1 MNHIIVDTDIFNA
14 EEYENKIVNIFL
26 KFSRGDAAIKE
37 AVATKAAIK
46 KLLSKIDKLYLRQSI
61 NILKALKNLSSDSST
76 LDNLFDA
83 GILPKLIKFINI
95 YKNDEKVIQ
104 KLK

>member
-1 MNHIIVDTDIFNA
+1 MNNIIVDDDIFDA

-37 AVATKAAIK
+37 AVATKEAIES
-46 KLLSKIDKLYLRQSI
+46 LLKEIDKLYLRQSI

-76 LDNLFDA
+76 LDNLFNA
-83 GILPKLIKFINI
+83 GIIPKLINFINI
-95 YKNDEKVIQ
+95 YKDDEKVY
-104 KLK
+104 